1 MKFRNLVVAAAG
13 ACLLALTSFAQ
24 ITAIEGDVK
33 GVDGTPSVN
42 TAIKIVRIDIK
53 GNYPCKTNK
62 KGHFFYNGLPPGTYN
77 VSVEIDGKEM
87 DIVRGVRTRLGDP
100 TPVNFDLQKVAQA
113 NAALN
118 KQAAAAGASGA
129 GLTKEQERSM
139 NKEDR
144 EKFEKVAK
152 EREAQMKKN
161 KELNDAYTAGTAALE
176 CANDPACLKLR
187 ITSSQQGST
196 TEVTV
201 QMIDTSRVAE
211 YEKAIASLTKASE
224 LDPKQLAVWQHLA
237 QAYVDSASKKT
248 GPDFDAGIAKG
259 IENYGK
265 ALELSP
271 SDAGTHSNLAI
282 ALGKAKKFP
291 EATAET
297 EKAAQLDPT
306 KAGQF
311 YYNLG
316 ASLVNA
322 GQSEPASAAFKKAIE
337 IDPKHADSYYQTGVY
352 LIGKASFAADGKVT
366 PVAGTVEAFQ
376 KYLELAPTGQFADS
390 AKAMLE
396 SLNAKVDTAYKNPN
410 APAPKKKK

>member
-1 MKFRNLVVAAAG
+1 MKFRNLVVAAVG
-13 ACLLALTSFAQ
+13 VCLLALTSFAQ
-24 ITAIEGDVK
+24 ITAIEGDVI
-33 GVDGTPSVN
+33 GEDGNPAAN
-42 TAIKIVRIDIK
+42 AAIKIVRTDIK

-62 KGHFFYNGLPPGTYN
+62 KGRFFYNGLPPGTYT
-77 VSVEIDGKEM
+77 VSVEINGQEM
-87 DIVRGVRTRLGDP
+87 DVVRGVRTRLGDP
-100 TPVNFDLQKVAQA
+100 TPVNFDLRKVAAQK
-113 NAALN
+113 AALS
-118 KQAAAAGASGA
+118 KQLSAAGASGA

-139 NKEDR
+139 SKEDK

-176 CANDPACLKLR
+176 SKDY
-187 ITSSQQGST
+187 
-196 TEVTV
+196 
-201 QMIDTSRVAE
+201 DT
-211 YEKAIASLTKASE
+211 AIASLTKAGE
-224 LDPKQLAVWQHLA
+224 MDPKQLAVWQHLA
-237 QAYVDSASKKT
+237 QAYVDAAAKKT
-248 GPDFDAGIAKG
+248 GPEFDAAIAKG

-271 SDAGTHSNLAI
+271 ADAGTHSNLAI

-291 EATAET
+291 EASAET

-322 GQSEPASAAFKKAIE
+322 GQSEPAGQAFKKAVE
-337 IDPKHADSYYQTGVY
+337 LDPNHADSHYQLGVI
-352 LIGKASFAADGKVT
+352 LMAKASFAADGTVT
-366 PVAGTVEAFQ
+366 PVAGTVDEFQ
-376 KYLELAPTGQFADS
+376 KYLQLSNAKGCKIDGTADPAQAGKSECQFVDPS
-390 AKAMLE
+390 IGMLK
-396 SLNAKVDTAYKNPN
+396 SMNTKVDTAYKNPN

>member
-1 MKFRNLVVAAAG
+1 MKFRNLAVAAAG

-33 GVDGTPSVN
+33 GEDGNPAVN
-42 TAIKIVRIDIK
+42 AAVKIVRTDIK

-87 DIVRGVRTRLGDP
+87 DIVRGVRSKLGDP
-100 TPVNFDLQKVAQA
+100 TPVNFDLQKIAQQRKA
-113 NAALN
+113 
-118 KQAAAAGASGA
+118 QVSVAGAG
-129 GLTKEQERSM
+129 GLTKEQERGMS
-139 NKEDR
+139 KEDR
-144 EKFEKVAK
+144 EKFDKIAK

-161 KELNDAYTAGTAALE
+161 KELNDAYTAGTAAME
-176 CANDPACLKLR
+176 SKDYDTAV
-187 ITSSQQGST
+187 TS
-196 TEVTV
+196 
-201 QMIDTSRVAE
+201 
-211 YEKAIASLTKASE
+211 LLKASE

-237 QAYVDSASKKT
+237 EAYISGAAKKS
-248 GPDFDAGIAKG
+248 GPDFEAGMNKG
-259 IENYGK
+259 IEAYGK

-282 ALGKAKKFP
+282 ALGKLKKFP

-322 GQSEPASAAFKKAIE
+322 GQSEQASASFKKAIE
-337 IDPKHADSYYQTGVY
+337 IDPKHADSYYQYGVY
-352 LIGKASFAADGKVT
+352 LMGKASFAADGKVT
-366 PVAGTVEAFQ
+366 PVPGTVEAFQ
-376 KYLELAPTGQFADS
+376 KYLELAPTGQFADP

>member
-33 GVDGTPSVN
+33 GEDGTPAAN
-42 TAIKIVRIDIK
+42 AAIKIVRTDIK

-62 KGHFFYNGLPPGTYN
+62 KGHFFYNGLPPGTYT

-87 DIVRGVRTRLGDP
+87 DVVRGVRTRLGDP
-100 TPVNFDLQKVAQA
+100 VPVNFDLQKIAQTKK
-113 NAALN
+113 ALSA
-118 KQAAAAGASGA
+118 QLSAAGASGG

-139 NKEDR
+139 TKEDK
-144 EKFEKVAK
+144 EKYEKVAK

-176 CANDPACLKLR
+176 SKDY
-187 ITSSQQGST
+187 
-196 TEVTV
+196 
-201 QMIDTSRVAE
+201 DT
-211 YEKAIASLTKASE
+211 AIASLTKASE

-237 QAYVDSASKKT
+237 QAYVDAAAKKT
-248 GPDFDAGIAKG
+248 GAEFDAGIAKG

-306 KAGQF
+306 RAGQF

-322 GQSEPASAAFKKAIE
+322 GQSEQASVAFKKAIE
-337 IDPKHADSYYQTGVY
+337 IDPKHADSYYQVGVY

-376 KYLELAPTGQFADS
+376 KYLELAPTGQFADP

>member
-24 ITAIEGDVK
+24 ISAIEGDVK
-33 GVDGTPSVN
+33 GEDGNPAAN
-42 TAIKIVRIDIK
+42 AAIKIVRTDIK

-62 KGHFFYNGLPPGTYN
+62 KGHFFYNGLPLGTYN
-77 VSVEIDGKEM
+77 VSVEMDGKEM
-87 DIVRGVRTRLGDP
+87 DIVRGVRTKLGDP
-100 TPVNFDLQKVAQA
+100 TPVNFDLQKIAQQRKA
-113 NAALN
+113 
-118 KQAAAAGASGA
+118 QVSVAGAG
-129 GLTKEQERSM
+129 GLTKEQERGMS
-139 NKEDR
+139 KEDK
-144 EKFEKVAK
+144 EKFDKVAK

-161 KELNDAYTAGTAALE
+161 KELNDAYTTGTAAME
-176 CANDPACLKLR
+176 SKDYDAA
-187 ITSSQQGST
+187 
-196 TEVTV
+196 V
-201 QMIDTSRVAE
+201 
-211 YEKAIASLTKASE
+211 ASLLKASE

-237 QAYVDSASKKT
+237 EAYISGAAKKS
-248 GPDFDAGIAKG
+248 GPDFDAGMAKG
-259 IENYGK
+259 IEAYGK

-282 ALGKAKKFP
+282 ALGKLKKFP

-322 GQSEPASAAFKKAIE
+322 GQSEQASTAFKKAIE
-337 IDPKHADSYYQTGVY
+337 IDPKHADSYYQYGVY
-352 LIGKASFAADGKVT
+352 LISKASFAADGKVT
-366 PVAGTVEAFQ
+366 PVPGTVEAFQ
-376 KYLELAPTGQFADS
+376 KYLELAPTGQFADP

>member
-33 GVDGTPSVN
+33 GEDGTPAVN
-42 TAIKIVRIDIK
+42 TAIKIVRTDIK
-53 GNYPCKTNK
+53 GTYPCKTNK

-100 TPVNFDLQKVAQA
+100 TPVNFDLQKIAQQK
-113 NAALN
+113 AALS
-118 KQAAAAGASGA
+118 KQLSAAGSSGA

-139 NKEDR
+139 SKEDR

-176 CANDPACLKLR
+176 SKDY
-187 ITSSQQGST
+187 
-196 TEVTV
+196 
-201 QMIDTSRVAE
+201 DT
-211 YEKAIASLTKASE
+211 AIASLTKASE

-237 QAYVDSASKKT
+237 QAYVDAAAKKT
-248 GPDFDAGIAKG
+248 GPEFDAAIAKG

-337 IDPKHADSYYQTGVY
+337 IDPKHADSYYQIGVY

-410 APAPKKKK
+410 APSPKKKK

>member
-24 ITAIEGDVK
+24 ISAIEGDVK
-33 GVDGTPSVN
+33 GEDGNPAAN
-42 TAIKIVRIDIK
+42 AAIKIVRTDIK

-62 KGHFFYNGLPPGTYN
+62 KGHFFYNGLPLGTYN
-77 VSVEIDGKEM
+77 VSVEMDSKEM
-87 DIVRGVRTRLGDP
+87 DIVRGVRTKLGDP
-100 TPVNFDLQKVAQA
+100 TPVNFDLQKIAQQRKA
-113 NAALN
+113 
-118 KQAAAAGASGA
+118 QVSVAGAG
-129 GLTKEQERSM
+129 GLTKEQERGMS
-139 NKEDR
+139 KEDK
-144 EKFEKVAK
+144 EKFDKVAK

-161 KELNDAYTAGTAALE
+161 KELNDAYTTGTAAME
-176 CANDPACLKLR
+176 SKDYDAA
-187 ITSSQQGST
+187 
-196 TEVTV
+196 V
-201 QMIDTSRVAE
+201 
-211 YEKAIASLTKASE
+211 ASLLKASE

-237 QAYVDSASKKT
+237 EAYISGAAKKS
-248 GPDFDAGIAKG
+248 GPDFDAGMAKG
-259 IENYGK
+259 IEAYGK

-282 ALGKAKKFP
+282 ALGKLKKFP

-322 GQSEPASAAFKKAIE
+322 GQSEQASGSFKKAIE
-337 IDPKHADSYYQTGVY
+337 IDPKHADSYYQYGVY
-352 LIGKASFAADGKVT
+352 LISKASFAADGKVT
-366 PVAGTVEAFQ
+366 PVPGTVEAFQ
-376 KYLELAPTGQFADS
+376 KYLELAPTGQFADP